1 MDARAAGIREHFDG
15 EAPLFDELILKLIPD
30 YRGMVAAL
38 VGTLPFAAD
47 APIRVIDLGCGT
59 GTLAGCVF
67 ERFRSARIT
76 CMDVAVNMI
85 AAAREKLVGC
95 GAPTFI
101 VGDFLSAELGGP
113 YDAVVSSLALHHIE
127 SEGDK
132 QALYRRIHAA
142 LAPGGVFVNADVVL
156 GGDDQLS
163 ARYVARWAEWMA
175 ANVGWD
181 EVQSKWLPTY
191 AAEDRPARL
200 VDHLDWLRSCGFAGV
215 DVVWKRDNFAV
226 FCGRRS

>member
-1 MDARAAGIREHFDG
+1 MNVRTSAVRDHFEG
-15 EAPLFDELILKLIPD
+15 EAPVFDELILKLIPD
-30 YRGMVAAL
+30 YRGMVGAL

-47 APIRVIDLGCGT
+47 APMRVIDLGCGS
-59 GTLAGCVF
+59 GTVARCIVD
-67 ERFRSARIT
+67 RFPNARIT
-76 CMDVAVNMI
+76 CMDVATNMI
-85 AAAREKLVGC
+85 AAAREKLAGC
-95 GAPTFI
+95 GTPTFI
-101 VGDFLSAELGGP
+101 VGDFASAELGGP

-132 QALYRRIHAA
+132 QAMYRRIRAA

-163 ARYVARWAEWMA
+163 ARYVAHWAEWMA
-175 ANVGWD
+175 GNVGWD

-200 VDHLDWLRSCGFAGV
+200 VDHLDWLRSSGFSGV